1 MSDKPTGVATITA
14 SAASSTPG
22 IAGADGG
29 PWRLDRLAEL
39 CRTANFARRHLEVTV
54 LYDAY
59 LTWTS
64 YDVLHLA
71 VMHRPVDTGVVA
83 ALAHVSK
90 GSVTRSAGA
99 LIKRGL
105 LRRSIPT
112 TDRRRSLLAPTAAG
126 WALNQ
131 QLRGQLIAELNTL
144 IDAQPSADRHDI
156 DVLRHLITAHHDDLY
171 RPGANA

>member
-1 MSDKPTGVATITA
+1 MMREKTSGVVDV
-14 SAASSTPG
+14 AAPAPAAPG
-22 IAGADGG
+22 IAGADDG
-29 PWRLDRLAEL
+29 PGRLDHLAQL
-39 CRTANFARRHLEVTV
+39 CRTANFARRYLEVSV
-54 LYDAY
+54 LSDAN

-90 GSVTRSAGA
+90 GSVTRSAAA

-126 WALNQ
+126 WAVNQ
-131 QLRGQLIAELNTL
+131 QLRAELIAALNTL
-144 IDAQPSADRHDI
+144 LDGQSDADRHDI
-156 DVLRHLITAHHDDLY
+156 AVLRRLISTHQQ
-171 RPGANA
+171 

>member
-1 MSDKPTGVATITA
+1 MGDQPPGVADV
-14 SAASSTPG
+14 AAPAAPG
-22 IAGADGG
+22 IGDNGDGPG
-29 PWRLDRLAEL
+29 RLDRVAAL

-54 LYDAY
+54 LYQAN

-71 VMHRPVDTGVVA
+71 VMRRPVDTGVIA

-90 GSVTRSAGA
+90 GSVTRSAAA

-105 LRRSIPT
+105 LRRSIPI
-112 TDRRRSLLAPTAAG
+112 TDRRRSLLAPTTAG

-131 QLRGQLIAELNTL
+131 HLRAQLITELNTL
-144 IDAQPSADRHDI
+144 LDARVGPDRHDI
-156 DVLRHLITAHHDDLY
+156 AVLRRLITSHH
-171 RPGANA
+171 R

>member
-1 MSDKPTGVATITA
+1 MMREKTSRAVDIAAPAA
-14 SAASSTPG
+14 SAAPG
-22 IAGADGG
+22 IAGADDG
-29 PWRLDRLAEL
+29 PRRLDHLAQL
-39 CRTANFARRHLEVTV
+39 CRTANFARRYLEASV
-54 LYDAY
+54 LSDAN

-90 GSVTRSAGA
+90 GSVTRSAAA
-99 LIKRGL
+99 LVKRGL
-105 LRRSIPT
+105 LRRSIPA

-131 QLRGQLIAELNTL
+131 QLRAQLIAELNTL
-144 IDAQPSADRHDI
+144 LDAQPGADRNDVA
-156 DVLRHLITAHHDDLY
+156 VLRHLITSHQQ
-171 RPGANA
+171 

>member
-1 MSDKPTGVATITA
+1 MVSENPSGVADVAALAA
-14 SAASSTPG
+14 SATSGA
-22 IAGADGG
+22 AADGG
-29 PWRLDRLAEL
+29 PGRLDRLVVL

-54 LYDAY
+54 LYDAN

-90 GSVTRSAGA
+90 GSVTRSATA

-112 TDRRRSLLAPTAAG
+112 KDRRRSLLAPTPTG

-131 QLRGQLIAELNTL
+131 QLRAQLLAELNTL
-144 IDAQPSADRHDI
+144 LDTEAGADRHDI
-156 DVLRHLITAHHDDLY
+156 AVLRHFITDDLHL
-171 RPGANA
+171 PGAHA

>member
-1 MSDKPTGVATITA
+1 MSEKTSDVVGVAA
-14 SAASSTPG
+14 SASSGTG
-22 IAGADGG
+22 GADDRPG
-29 PWRLDRLAEL
+29 RLDHLAQL

-54 LYDAY
+54 LYDAN

-90 GSVTRSAGA
+90 GSVTRSAAA
-99 LIKRGL
+99 LIKRAL
-105 LRRSIPT
+105 LRRSIPA

-131 QLRGQLIAELNTL
+131 QLRAQLIGELNTL
-144 IDAQPSADRHDI
+144 LDAQPGANRHDI
-156 DVLRHLITAHHDDLY
+156 AVLRHLITTHQQ
-171 RPGANA
+171 

>member
-1 MSDKPTGVATITA
+1 MSEKLSGVADLAATAA
-14 SAASSTPG
+14 SAPAGTGGNDDGPG
-22 IAGADGG
+22 
-29 PWRLDRLAEL
+29 RLDRIAAL
-39 CRTANFARRHLEVTV
+39 CRTANFARHHLEVTV
-54 LYDAY
+54 LYDAH

-71 VMHRPVDTGVVA
+71 VMHRPIDTGVVA

-90 GSVTRSAGA
+90 GSVTRSATA

-131 QLRGQLIAELNTL
+131 QLRVQLIAELNTL
-144 IDAQPSADRHDI
+144 LDAEAGADRHDI
-156 DVLRHLITAHHDDLY
+156 AVLRHLITPHH
-171 RPGANA
+171 R

>member
-1 MSDKPTGVATITA
+1 MSEKPSGDAHLATLAATVA
-14 SAASSTPG
+14 PG
-22 IAGADGG
+22 LAGAEAG
-29 PWRLDRLAEL
+29 PGRLDHVAQL

-54 LYDAY
+54 LYEAN

-64 YDVLHLA
+64 YDVLHLT

-90 GSVTRSAGA
+90 GSVTRSATA

-105 LRRSIPT
+105 LRRSIPA
-112 TDRRRSLLAPTAAG
+112 TDRRRSLLAPTTAG

-131 QLRGQLIAELNTL
+131 QVRAQLIAELNTL
-144 IDAQPSADRHDI
+144 LDNQVSADRHDI
-156 DVLRHLITAHHDDLY
+156 DVLRHLITAYHRDPSL
-171 RPGANA
+171 PGATA

>member
-1 MSDKPTGVATITA
+1 MVSEKPSGVA
-14 SAASSTPG
+14 G
-22 IAGADGG
+22 DDG
-29 PWRLDRLAEL
+29 PQRLDRLVVL

-54 LYDAY
+54 LNDAN

-90 GSVTRSAGA
+90 GSVTRSATA

-112 TDRRRSLLAPTAAG
+112 TDRRRSLLAPTANG

-131 QLRGQLIAELNTL
+131 HLRAQVIAELNTL
-144 IDAQPSADRHDI
+144 IDAESGAARHDVA
-156 DVLRHLITAHHDDLY
+156 VLRHLITDDLHL
-171 RPGANA
+171 PGAHT